1 MRTSCETRWTSR
13 ADSLYTFRVSFPV
26 VVHALE
32 QLQQDGDEK
41 TGQYPAAIIRFKFIF
56 ALVAAEHIL
65 KSTVHL
71 STFLQGVKWDLVEAV
86 KENEVVINQLTSE
99 RNDQTMWDSL
109 FDMAVSIADQFEII
123 PTIPR
128 RLG

>member
-1 MRTSCETRWTSR
+1 M
-13 ADSLYTFRVSFPV
+13 SFPV

-41 TGQYPAAIIRFKFIF
+41 TGQYPAAILRFKFMF

-71 STFLQGVKWDLVEAV
+71 STFLQVVKWDLVEAV
-86 KENEVVINQLTSE
+86 KENEVVINFGTKRPNCVGL
-99 RNDQTMWDSL
+99 
-109 FDMAVSIADQFEII
+109 VI
-123 PTIPR
+123 
-128 RLG
+128 